1 MKSKPEWVCG
11 FSDDDTLLQV
21 RVTKFHETHHIAVL
35 IAGEVVANNA
45 ERDEA
50 EARDLASKHFTNW
63 SCRLNAIHDNAV
75 LKAHRIG
82 YNAGVDDG
90 LKCKEFPVG
99 EKS

>member
-21 RVTKFHETHHIAVL
+21 TVTKSRESHCITVS
-35 IAGEVVANNA
+35 IAGEIVANNI
-45 ERDEA
+45 EHDEA

-63 SCRLNAIHDNAV
+63 SRRLNAIHDNAV

-99 EKS
+99 EEA